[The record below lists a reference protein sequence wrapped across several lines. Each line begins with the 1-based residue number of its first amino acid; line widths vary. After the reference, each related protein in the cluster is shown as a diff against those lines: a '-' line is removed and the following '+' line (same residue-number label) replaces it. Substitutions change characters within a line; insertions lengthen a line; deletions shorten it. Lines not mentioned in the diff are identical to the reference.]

1 MARQQK
7 KRAEKAKPE
16 QKICR
21 QDRFAGR
28 LGKNEKQGDLFTRW
42 RDLQMRLSR
51 ERTTYPSFLLG
62 KFYSRMVDRRP
73 PDIIARKRKTF
84 HDSSSSALQP

>member
-21 QDRFAGR
+21 QERDADR
-28 LGKNEKQGDLFTRW
+28 LGKNEKQGDLFTRR
-42 RDLQMRLSR
+42 RDLQNAVLAGNAPPIHPFFSG
-51 ERTTYPSFLLG
+51 SFIQG
-62 KFYSRMVDRRP
+62 
-73 PDIIARKRKTF
+73 
-84 HDSSSSALQP
+84 